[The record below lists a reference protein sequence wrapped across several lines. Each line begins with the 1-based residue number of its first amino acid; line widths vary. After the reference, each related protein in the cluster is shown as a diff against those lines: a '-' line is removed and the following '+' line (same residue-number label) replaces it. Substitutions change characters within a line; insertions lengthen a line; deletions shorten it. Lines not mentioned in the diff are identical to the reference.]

1 LNRPHPADTLRRVK
15 TRAWIATAALA
26 VAAAAGIVWWLSRP
40 APSADS
46 TIASPSPHVAGSAA
60 LAAPA
65 LPTLPAGPLATPAS
79 PTHPGDPSGSA
90 PPYPVDLADL
100 RARYPNNRYWELGA
114 PTSDPEVAK
123 ARAERAKR
131 DNALFGRTQTGEATE
146 PEIRA
151 YYDEQ
156 RRVSE
161 DYLQISLAVL
171 AEKSAELPERDRG
184 LFELSV
190 QLHRARL
197 KQIERDLSDA
207 LARRRERAR

>member
-1 LNRPHPADTLRRVK
+1 LNRPHLTDILRRVK
-15 TRAWIATAALA
+15 TRAWIAAAALA
-26 VAAAAGIVWWLSRP
+26 VAAAAGIIWWLSRP
-40 APSADS
+40 SSSSDSSAADS
-46 TIASPSPHVAGSAA
+46 PSRVAGSAA
-60 LAAPA
+60 LSAPTP
-65 LPTLPAGPLATPAS
+65 PTLPAGPPAPPAS
-79 PTHPGDPSGSA
+79 PALPGDPSSSA

-131 DNALFGRTQTGEATE
+131 DNALLGRTQTGEATE

-151 YYDEQ
+151 YYTEQ
-156 RRVSE
+156 RRISE

-207 LARRRERAR
+207 LTRRRERAR